1 MTICDRW
8 LFFVEGGLTV
18 LVGIA
23 ALFVIPDFPATCNF
37 LTLPEQRLAIKRME
51 EDAKSTDRE
60 EVVSASGQSGLIL
73 ALRDWKV
80 WCFALAQ
87 INLAVNL
94 SLNVFLPTLMAT
106 LGYGTSVT
114 LLLCALP
121 WLLAAVV
128 SFSVAR
134 YAVNASMA
142 VA

>member
-1 MTICDRW
+1 MLTNFDRW
-8 LFFVEGGLTV
+8 LFFIEGGLTV
-18 LVGIA
+18 LVGVL
-23 ALFVIPDFPATCNF
+23 ALFIIPDFPATCNF

-51 EDAKSTDRE
+51 EDAKSADRE
-60 EVVSASGQSGLIL
+60 DVVTASGQSGLIL

-94 SLNVFLPTLMAT
+94 SLNVFLPTLTAT

-114 LLLCALP
+114 LLLCAPP

-134 YAVNASMA
+134 CAVNGD